1 MDVLIIMSWT
11 IWMARNDLFFK
22 GINPTLHAAQERF
35 KEFALVI
42 LRAKESNK
50 PHMHLWL
57 QSICNLS
64 NFFPFFFCFY
74 LLKPFCFSLIY
85 NQ

>member
-1 MDVLIIMSWT
+1 VVTGSDPFQIIQSFKSHLNVAFFMDVLIIMSWT
-11 IWMARNDLFFK
+11 IWMARNDLIFK

-57 QSICNLS
+57 QSIM
-64 NFFPFFFCFY
+64 
-74 LLKPFCFSLIY
+74 
-85 NQ
+85 